1 MWNLLLKLAAK
12 RLFPNTPFE
21 SLSRAQL
28 QKITSEATKVMNRTK
43 GQTAEIK
50 DLPRGGIDN
59 VPVNRQ
65 FTRGNL
71 ENFMDEMLS
80 GHPRRSR
87 QVFEVLDDDA
97 YRGLQADTFRR
108 LIANTDDDVKA
119 FGKRIIENK
128 QDVKFEK
135 LTKDQRKGILDMVD
149 DRIKMG
155 NRKFMEKYDP
165 KFPPDEDFASG
176 GIARVGYGKGKLVT
190 GFFEFIEGLFIK
202 ASNDIRLGKGKWAG
216 LDQKQ
221 KMVQHDNLTKLVE
234 QFQKTGKFDKKA
246 NEYFGIDAE
255 KAFAGATKKVKSD
268 DYLEALDKRI
278 MDEMDLTKSEMDNM
292 SSTALDDL
300 RRNADPIG
308 MQKHFDE
315 ITEGRG
321 IGDFADDPNFLRDVT
336 PVKTKKVD
344 KDRLAT
350 ADELEEYES
359 ILDPTGVTGDVGEGM
374 TVGELDKM
382 VADHKAYVA
391 NQYQRYKR
399 GDLDKYVKPEV
410 LEEQRL
416 FRQKKIDKV
425 LDKAYDE
432 VFYQKPSSG
441 DYKYDADVLS
451 DSIAEQLGK
460 GSFTDLPQTHQTQIY
475 NTALKRVTQDMQM
488 KRTLK
493 DVEQKMQLSDFDIKG
508 KKGHASGGIA
518 GQLHLNEGGRVRYGS
533 GSAAPN
539 PNVLTPTG
547 SFEDNLRSYFA
558 NKYAGEDQVMASA
571 VTPEG
576 DLETNLQDY
585 FANKYAGKNQVTP
598 TTITPEGDLE
608 DNLLGYFENKYA
620 GEGQVIPTTATP
632 AGNLEDNLLSYYEDK
647 YRGPALANVAPME
660 EKNLAAG
667 ALEAYQKEQEIAESP
682 DIVAASVATPQKTV
696 TRNPLVDPRMYR
708 SYAENIQAM
717 ADPRMQPPM
726 GVMAPRPTRSPDP
739 GYFSNPNVS
748 AANPGGYASEQEAI
762 ADLGIEKYNQ
772 MYAKGGRASLSNGG
786 LAKILGV

>member
-1 MWNLLLKLAAK
+1 M
-12 RLFPNTPFE
+12 
-21 SLSRAQL
+21 S
-28 QKITSEATKVMNRTK
+28 
-43 GQTAEIK
+43 
-50 DLPRGGIDN
+50 
-59 VPVNRQ
+59 
-65 FTRGNL
+65 
-71 ENFMDEMLS
+71 
-80 GHPRRSR
+80 
-87 QVFEVLDDDA
+87 
-97 YRGLQADTFRR
+97 
-108 LIANTDDDVKA
+108 
-119 FGKRIIENK
+119 
-128 QDVKFEK
+128 
-135 LTKDQRKGILDMVD
+135 
-149 DRIKMG
+149 
-155 NRKFMEKYDP
+155 
-165 KFPPDEDFASG
+165 
-176 GIARVGYGKGKLVT
+176 
-190 GFFEFIEGLFIK
+190 
-202 ASNDIRLGKGKWAG
+202 
-216 LDQKQ
+216 
-221 KMVQHDNLTKLVE
+221 
-234 QFQKTGKFDKKA
+234 
-246 NEYFGIDAE
+246 
-255 KAFAGATKKVKSD
+255 
-268 DYLEALDKRI
+268 
-278 MDEMDLTKSEMDNM
+278 NM